1 MAQVHGPADCC
12 HSHLHYPR
20 FIPQVTESHRNAH
33 TATTPNIIES
43 KSFKLYLNSFAQT
56 RFDAHDDVV
65 QTLVTDLTHA
75 AGGPVSVELVHASQF
90 PGQAISEL
98 QGVSIDDSDILLS
111 HYGPPTP
118 HVLQSTD
125 DVASESLTTN
135 LLRSNCPVTGQPDWG
150 SVLVVY
156 TGPRID
162 RDSLLRYI
170 VSYRTHTD
178 FHEQCVE
185 RIFTDIMAQCKP
197 TVLTVYARYT
207 RRGGL
212 DINPYRST
220 TDNSVPSNIRTARQ

>member
-1 MAQVHGPADCC
+1 MLLRHHQGYQRI
-12 HSHLHYPR
+12 HSHR
-20 FIPQVTESHRNAH
+20 FII
-33 TATTPNIIES
+33 ATTPNIIES

-56 RFDAHDDVV
+56 RFDTNDDVV
-65 QTLVTDLTHA
+65 QTLAADLTHA
-75 AGGPVSVELVHASQF
+75 AGGAVSVELVHASHF

-98 QGVSIDDSDILLS
+98 QGLSIDDSDVTLS

-118 HVLQSTD
+118 HVLQSSD
-125 DVASESLTTN
+125 DVVSESLTTN

-150 SVLVVY
+150 SVLVTY

-178 FHEQCVE
+178 FHEQCAE
-185 RIFTDIMAQCKP
+185 RIFTDIMTQCKP
-197 TVLTVYARYT
+197 TILTVYARYT

-212 DINPYRST
+212 DINPYRTTTST
-220 TDNSVPSNIRTARQ
+220 PVPPNVRTARQ